1 MRPRKQTIRE
11 SFEELDELRRFYK
24 GTIEEVKLTFLRM
37 LKEESTR
44 PLAEATRRV
53 GITERRGRYWWE
65 TYCNNGLR
73 GLLERRVWGREK
85 LEKNV
90 PQIEVLKN
98 DEIQNASESNQV
110 TSPSSAIDY
119 PAFINAVAGI
129 AEIDNPQEWGSALR
143 DLIVEHFPQVSYA
156 VISIRPTINLAN
168 KTQQKKRM
176 VFRRSQNDV
185 GEAAE
190 RFESVEGDR
199 PNFEMVIESGRKRK
213 FDYSRY
219 HFPPAGFDFFSKKGR
234 RGKKVQ
240 ANQRPL
246 GVCLGSLLLFRY
258 KNLPPFTPETLDII
272 ERLRPY
278 FTYVFTD
285 FILRIRDDI
294 PSMETYSETIVRI
307 SSDAGLSEREQD
319 VLSLL
324 FLGYSEKRI
333 AEALNIS
340 PKTVESHV
348 YSMFRK
354 TGVNKV
360 TELFAQYQTP
370 VGHSRR
376 DGKSQT
382 SS

>member
-37 LKEESTR
+37 LKEDSTR

-90 PQIEVLKN
+90 PKIEVTKN
-98 DEIQNASESNQV
+98 GETTTSNEVNQV
-110 TSPSSAIDY
+110 EPSPSAIDY

-129 AEIDNPQEWGSALR
+129 AEISNPQEWGSALR

-156 VISIRPTINLAN
+156 VISIRPTINMAGESG
-168 KTQQKKRM
+168 QKKKM

-185 GEAAE
+185 GEADE

-199 PNFEMVIESGRKRK
+199 PNFEMVIESGLKRK

-219 HFPPAGFDFFSKKGR
+219 HFPPAGFDFFLKKGR
-234 RGKKVQ
+234 RGKKIR
-240 ANQRPL
+240 ANQPSL
-246 GVCLGSLLLFRY
+246 GICLGSLLLFRY
-258 KNLPPFTPETLDII
+258 KNLPPFAPETLDII

-285 FILRIRDDI
+285 FILRVRDDV
-294 PSMETYSETIVRI
+294 PSMETYSSTIVRI
-307 SSDAGLSEREQD
+307 SADAGLSEREQD

-333 AEALNIS
+333 ADALNIS

-348 YSMFRK
+348 YSMYRK

-370 VGHSRR
+370 VGDSR
-376 DGKSQT
+376 KKEKP
-382 SS
+382 

>member
-1 MRPRKQTIRE
+1 MRPRKQKIRE

-24 GTIEEVKLTFLRM
+24 GTVEEVKLTFLRL
-37 LKEESTR
+37 LKEDSGR
-44 PLAEATRRV
+44 PLADATRRL

-65 TYCNNGLR
+65 TYCSNGLR

-90 PQIEVLKN
+90 PKIEVRKN
-98 DEIQNASESNQV
+98 GEIRVARETTVPEQPASS
-110 TSPSSAIDY
+110 IDY

-129 AEIDNPQEWGSALR
+129 AEITNPQEWGSALR
-143 DLIVEHFPQVSYA
+143 DLIIEHFPEVNYA
-156 VISIRPTINLAN
+156 VISIRPTVNMTGDESPN
-168 KTQQKKRM
+168 KKRM
-176 VFRRSQNDV
+176 VVRRSQNDT

-190 RFESVEGDR
+190 RFESTEDGK
-199 PNFEMVIESGRKRK
+199 PNFKIVIESGQKRG
-213 FDYSRY
+213 FDFSRY
-219 HFPPAGFDFFSKKGR
+219 HFPPAGFDFFLK
-234 RGKKVQ
+234 RGKREKRAAAGQ
-240 ANQRPL
+240 TSL
-246 GVCLGSLLLFRY
+246 GICLGSLLLFRH
-258 KNLPPFTPETLDII
+258 KHLSPFTPETLDMV

-285 FILRIRDDI
+285 FILRVRGVV
-294 PSMETYSETIVRI
+294 PSMESYNATIVRI
-307 SSDAGLSEREQD
+307 SSEAKLSEREQD

-333 AEALNIS
+333 ADALNIS

-348 YSMFRK
+348 YSMYRK

-370 VGHSRR
+370 VGIARKK
-376 DGKSQT
+376 D
-382 SS
+382 